1 MRRIY
6 YLLIIMFLSLSALMA
21 QEPDMISGETI
32 TQEYL
37 QNYLDNPVIR
47 ARYNNDPFD
56 NERAVKLDGKMPYVS
71 GELLNPGQAYV
82 HELEERSVVVKEYF
96 PRRKGRDPE
105 FQGAFQYKG
114 YSLSDIIKDYIV
126 SKNNKGEFGLN
137 TDLYVIV
144 ENDKGESAV
153 FSWGELFYTN
163 HNHDIILAT
172 HVQPVFPTASDDEW
186 PLPDDIRLVASNDM
200 VSVRN
205 IDKPSKI
212 IIRSFPRSFPG
223 NKGLRPLFSPEIEIN
238 SPGNKKS
245 VIDNAETE
253 SDIFLSH
260 DLVFFGTHKGI
271 KGPRRY
277 TGVPLSEI
285 LRDKYDFSDQD
296 LAKGLIAIGAK
307 DAYRVVFS
315 FSEVMNRS
323 DMAEVMLLDE
333 GDDEDGRF
341 QVHPGADFFADRHLK
356 GAKLA
361 YIFFIE

>member
-1 MRRIY
+1 M
-6 YLLIIMFLSLSALMA
+6 LLIMFVSLSAVRA
-21 QEPDMISGETI
+21 QDPDMISGETI
-32 TQEYL
+32 SQEYL

-47 ARYNNDPFD
+47 AKYNNDPFD

-82 HELEERSVVVKEYF
+82 HELQERSVVVKEYF
-96 PRRKGRDPE
+96 PRRRGRDPE
-105 FQGAFQYKG
+105 FQGAFQYTG
-114 YSLSDIIKDYIV
+114 YSLSDIIKDYII
-126 SKNNKGEFGLN
+126 SKNNKSEFGLN

-144 ENDKGESAV
+144 ENDKGESAA

-172 HVQPVFPTASDDEW
+172 HVQPVFPAAGDDEW

-223 NKGLRPLFSPEIEIN
+223 NKGVRPLHSPEIEVN
-238 SPGNKKS
+238 APGDKKT
-245 VIDNAETE
+245 VIDNADTE

-260 DLVFFGTHKGI
+260 DLIFFGTHEGYKDR
-271 KGPRRY
+271 RRY

-285 LRDKYDFSDQD
+285 LSKFYDFSGHE
-296 LAKGLIAIGAK
+296 LANGLIAIGAR

-315 FSEVMNRS
+315 LSEVMNRT

-333 GDDEDGRF
+333 GDNEDGRF
-341 QVHPGADFFADRHLK
+341 QVHAGADFFADRHLK

-361 YIFFIE
+361 YIFLAE

>member
-1 MRRIY
+1 M
-6 YLLIIMFLSLSALMA
+6 LLPLAAASA
-21 QEPDMISGETI
+21 QPDIISGETI

-82 HELEERSVVVKEYF
+82 HELAERSVVVKEYS

-105 FQGAFQYKG
+105 FRGAFQYTG
-114 YSLSDIIKDYIV
+114 YSLSDIIKDYII
-126 SKNNKGEFGLN
+126 SKNNKSEFGLN
-137 TDLYVIV
+137 TDIYVIV

-163 HNHDIILAT
+163 HNHDIIIAT
-172 HVQPVFPTASDDEW
+172 HVQPVFPTASDDQW
-186 PLPDDIRLVASNDM
+186 PLPENTRLVASNDM
-200 VSVRN
+200 LTVRN
-205 IDKPSKI
+205 IDRPSKI

-223 NKGLRPLFSPEIEIN
+223 NKGLRPLYSPDIEIN
-238 SPGNKKS
+238 GPGDKKI
-245 VIDNAETE
+245 VIDNAETGN
-253 SDIFLSH
+253 DIFFSH
-260 DLVFFGTHKGI
+260 KLVFFGTHKGL
-271 KGPRRY
+271 KGPRKY

-285 LRDKYDFSDQD
+285 LSDNYDFSDHD
-296 LAKGLIAIGAK
+296 MAKALIGIGAK

-315 FSEVMNRS
+315 LSEVMNRN

-333 GDDEDGRF
+333 GNDDEDGRF
-341 QVHPGADFFADRHLK
+341 QIHPGADFFADRHLK

-361 YIFFIE
+361 YIFLVE